1 MLMLRSAI
9 GTATLG
15 AALLMTFFG
24 AHAFDQ
30 SKYPDWKGVWNSQSP
45 KRWTPA
51 GEKAPLTEEYQAL
64 FEWNTKDQAAGGHG
78 TEPSWTCLAPGMPR
92 IMVVY
97 EPMEIVITPATTYI
111 LISHIHDNRRIFTDG
126 RDWPKD
132 VEPSFRGYSIGKWI
146 DEDGDGRFDTLEV
159 ETRYFKGPRA
169 YDTSGLPLHRDNQ
182 TIVKERLYL
191 DKTDPLVLWNEITTI
206 DNALTSPW
214 TVKKKYLRDRDPR
227 HNWIEEV
234 CAENNPHVRI
244 GGDNYM
250 LSADGYLMPARKDQ
264 APPDL
269 KYFKPSQK

>member
-1 MLMLRSAI
+1 MLMLRSSI
-9 GTATLG
+9 GTVTLA

-45 KRWTPA
+45 KRWTPT

-146 DEDGDGRFDTLEV
+146 DEDGDGRYDVLAI
-159 ETRYFKGPRA
+159 ETRGFKGPRIF
-169 YDTSGLPLHRDNQ
+169 DPTGIPLHEDNG
-182 TIVKERLYL
+182 TVIKERFR
-191 DKTDPLVLWNEITTI
+191 LVEDGVVEDEITTI
-206 DNALTSPW
+206 DSALTKPW
-214 TVKKKYLRDRDPR
+214 TVTRKFKRQPR
-227 HNWIEEV
+227 AAWAEYVCQEHNTLLVLQKETYFIRE
-234 CAENNPHVRI
+234 
-244 GGDNYM
+244 
-250 LSADGYLMPARKDQ
+250 DGYLMPSRRDQ
-264 APPDL
+264 PPPDL
-269 KYFKPSQK
+269 RRFQEPTN